1 LAVFGQDFFSE
12 MDVGAI
18 VLPTDND
25 VLAQVP
31 INTAEEAPEMYE
43 QEDQN

>member
-1 LAVFGQDFFSE
+1 

-18 VLPTDND
+18 VLPTDDNI
-25 VLAQVP
+25 LAQVA
-31 INTAEEAPEMYE
+31 INTAEEAPDMDE